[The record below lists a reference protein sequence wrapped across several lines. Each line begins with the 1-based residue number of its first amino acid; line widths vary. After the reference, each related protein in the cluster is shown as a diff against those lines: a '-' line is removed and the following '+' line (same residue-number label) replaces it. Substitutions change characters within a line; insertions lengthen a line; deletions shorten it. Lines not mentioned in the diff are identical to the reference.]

1 MLDHFDKLIL
11 VDQVI
16 PMLEK
21 IKSREPAVLMA
32 MLGMEV
38 WSCCTYGHVRY
49 GGVVLYLMMLNA
61 IMVT

>member
-32 MLGMEV
+32 MLGGRGLVSGDPQCMQ
-38 WSCCTYGHVRY
+38 WF
-49 GGVVLYLMMLNA
+49 
-61 IMVT
+61 I